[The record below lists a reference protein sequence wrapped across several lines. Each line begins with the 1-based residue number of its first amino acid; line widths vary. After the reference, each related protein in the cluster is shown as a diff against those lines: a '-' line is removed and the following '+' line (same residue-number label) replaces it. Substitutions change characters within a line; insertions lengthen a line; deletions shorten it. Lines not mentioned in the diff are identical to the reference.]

1 MQVAG
6 SKICA
11 TLDKTL
17 TNPVTLFSRFVLV
30 GVWQQAR
37 LPPGD
42 GWVRGMMSVDA
53 RGRNMPHQVPYDCQT
68 GRTELAC
75 SEGPR
80 CIWSFEAREA

>member
-30 GVWQQAR
+30 GVCNKHDYRQVM
-37 LPPGD
+37 D
-42 GWVRGMMSVDA
+42 GVRGMMSVDA
-53 RGRNMPHQVPYDCQT
+53 RGRNIPHQVPYDCQT
-68 GRTELAC
+68 GWIELAC
-75 SEGPR
+75 SEGP
-80 CIWSFEAREA
+80 SMYL